1 MVVSGCLKIGHIIYP
16 YVAKCSDFF
25 LTQNSFPMRDWH
37 VKNMENIVVKY
48 VTGLSE
54 NATRYEVK
62 IHKRYGGIEKVCR
75 RIKYDMRHGVKND
88 EVLSFLERIRTD
100 SSFSH
105 LRELD
110 GYLDRLNEIEEH
122 FVNNIT

>member
-1 MVVSGCLKIGHIIYP
+1 MLHSVVI
-16 YVAKCSDFF
+16 F
-25 LTQNSFPMRDWH
+25 LAQNSFPMREWH

-54 NATRYEVK
+54 NATRYEVR

-110 GYLDRLNEIEEH
+110 GYLDRLNEIEAH
-122 FVNNIT
+122 FVNNVT

>member
-1 MVVSGCLKIGHIIYP
+1 
-16 YVAKCSDFF
+16 
-25 LTQNSFPMRDWH
+25 MRDWH

-54 NATRYEVK
+54 NATRYEVR

-105 LRELD
+105 LRELE
-110 GYLDRLNEIEEH
+110 GYLDRLNEIEAH

>member
-1 MVVSGCLKIGHIIYP
+1 MRLCQVLEKQVILYIPTFQSVVI
-16 YVAKCSDFF
+16 F

-54 NATRYEVK
+54 NATRYEVR

-88 EVLSFLERIRTD
+88 EVLSILERIRTD

-110 GYLDRLNEIEEH
+110 GYLDRLNEIEAH